1 MSSPSTTISAAPA
14 VRPKHHGWWWKLLIA
29 GLVVWVITVIVTVVT
44 QNSNL
49 IPTIILLGSFLV
61 PLVVVMFAADRVRGN
76 LTTTALLLSFVVGG
90 IFGVLGASLL
100 EADLP
105 QSPLAFIGAGLA
117 EETVKGLILL
127 IVGWRVVPKDG
138 YQGALLGATVGAGFA
153 AFESAGYAFNATISQ
168 PGTIDLVSLV
178 QTEAL
183 RGVLTPVGHVLWTA
197 ILGAAIFAA
206 ARGAHH
212 YRWRWS
218 ILVAYVAVVVL
229 HALWDLMGTIGALIA
244 IGVTG
249 TAGEIQNGF
258 LSNAAAQQVS
268 TLATVFYI
276 IGEVIITLAG
286 IFILRAFVKTP
297 RADAVPA
304 SAGSETPPGVR

>member
-1 MSSPSTTISAAPA
+1 MAFL
-14 VRPKHHGWWWKLLIA
+14 GA
-29 GLVVWVITVIVTVVT
+29 GLV
-44 QNSNL
+44 
-49 IPTIILLGSFLV
+49 
-61 PLVVVMFAADRVRGN
+61 
-76 LTTTALLLSFVVGG
+76 
-90 IFGVLGASLL
+90 
-100 EADLP
+100 
-105 QSPLAFIGAGLA
+105 
-117 EETVKGLILL
+117 EETVKGIILL
-127 IVGWRVVPKDG
+127 IVGWRIVPKDG

-168 PGTIDLVSLV
+168 AGTIDLGSLV

-229 HALWDLMGTIGALIA
+229 HALWDLMGTFAAFLAIA
-244 IGVTG
+244 VTG
-249 TAGEIQNGF
+249 AGGEIQGGF
-258 LSNAAAQQVS
+258 VSNAVAQEVS
-268 TLATVFYI
+268 NLATVFYI
-276 IGEVIITLAG
+276 IGLVVITVAG

-304 SAGSETPPGVR
+304 SAESETPPGVR